1 MKPAVLRQLNQANRA
16 LFKLKSMAIALNLPV
31 DIQCNLFD
39 KLITPIALYGCEVW
53 GLKHIELIERFHQK
67 FLKQLLKVSKY
78 TANCMVYGELG
89 RHRLK
94 ILLQKRLINFWL
106 HLKSDNRR
114 QLSSILYSLMLKMN
128 NIAIAC
134 DTKSWIADV
143 KGTLDLAGFSNC
155 WIAEEINHK
164 WLTKSL
170 ARRLNDIDIQ
180 NWHSEVSSNSL
191 CAFYRLI
198 KNDNRLEPYLT
209 DLKYKH
215 RVSLTKFKCGNS
227 NLASSI
233 NRRNHTDQQPVCALC
248 DSGNQGED

>member
-1 MKPAVLRQLNQANRA
+1 
-16 LFKLKSMAIALNLPV
+16 
-31 DIQCNLFD
+31 
-39 KLITPIALYGCEVW
+39 
-53 GLKHIELIERFHQK
+53 
-67 FLKQLLKVSKY
+67 
-78 TANCMVYGELG
+78 MVYGELG
-89 RHRLK
+89 KHRLK

-114 QLSSILYSLMLKMN
+114 QLSSILYSQMLKMN

-143 KGTLDLAGFSNC
+143 KGTLDLAGLSNC
-155 WIAEEINHK
+155 WIAEEINLK

-209 DLKYKH
+209 NLKYKH

-227 NLASSI
+227 NLPSSI
-233 NRRNHTDQQPVCALC
+233 NRRNHTDQQPVCTLC
-248 DSGNQGED
+248 DSGNQGDEYHYTMECTYFSNWREKFVPAHFSTHPNMYKMRELFHTTNKTVMRRLATFVELILEHFNAQ